1 MINWFFF
8 MYIMLCLNIEF
19 MNVFLSPPL
28 DTVPKKVFNS
38 ILTSKRKYVT
48 PNKLRKGSMLKE
60 TWDILNIFFKDWNK
74 KLASLLNDERYL
86 WRDVPYK
93 LKHPMNEAEMKRI
106 TNYTDV

>member
-1 MINWFFF
+1 
-8 MYIMLCLNIEF
+8 MLCLNIEF

-60 TWDILNIFFKDWNK
+60 TWDILNGFFKDW
-74 KLASLLNDERYL
+74 NDERYL

>member
-1 MINWFFF
+1 
-8 MYIMLCLNIEF
+8 MYIMFCLNIEF

-38 ILTSKRKYVT
+38 ILTSKRKYIT

-60 TWDILNIFFKDWNK
+60 TWDILNGFFKDWNK

-93 LKHPMNEAEMKRI
+93 LKHPMNETEVKRI
-106 TNYTDV
+106 KNYTDV

>member
-1 MINWFFF
+1 MF
-8 MYIMLCLNIEF
+8 CLNIEF

-60 TWDILNIFFKDWNK
+60 TWDILNGFFKDWNK
-74 KLASLLNDERYL
+74 KLASLLNDEKYL
-86 WRDVPYK
+86 WRDVPYQ
-93 LKHPMNEAEMKRI
+93 LKHPMNETEVKRI
-106 TNYTDV
+106 KNYTDV